1 MKNDNIEVKN
11 GVLEVGKLTTD
22 SFHWQAQL
30 ARIRTLSAW
39 VKSENR
45 KREQQEQFEAQRS
58 VQQPQDRSIRD
69 AARALMIQNT
79 QHKRVVL

>member
-11 GVLEVGKLTTD
+11 GVLEVGELTTD
-22 SFHWQAQL
+22 TFHWQAQL
-30 ARIRTLSAW
+30 ARIRSLSAW

-45 KREQQEQFEAQRS
+45 KREQQRQFEAQQRA
-58 VQQPQDRSIRD
+58 QQPQDRSIKN